1 MKKLL
6 EVILPQPP
14 SVNHYTKASRYGG
27 RYLSKDAV
35 AFKQDARRI
44 IAVHAPQEPSK
55 NRLVVKVIFGFKDDR
70 RRDLDNFL
78 KVTLDSLQGIV
89 FADDSQIDVLL
100 AKRGNKVAGG
110 QVTVKIWERDDQHDE
125 KLRGLTRRSR

>member
-1 MKKLL
+1 M
-6 EVILPQPP
+6 PQPP

-27 RYLSKDAV
+27 RYLSKEAL
-35 AFKQDARRI
+35 AFKKETHRRI
-44 IAVHAPQEPSK
+44 APFAPQEPSK

-70 RRDLDNFL
+70 RRDLDNYL

-100 AKRGNKVAGG
+100 VKRGNKVAGG
-110 QVTVKIWERDDQHDE
+110 QVMVKIWEQ
-125 KLRGLTRRSR
+125 TT

>member
-35 AFKQDARRI
+35 AFKQEARRI

-70 RRDLDNFL
+70 RRDLDIFL
-78 KVTLDSLQGIV
+78 KVTLDSLQGII
-89 FADDSQIDVLL
+89 FADDSQIDKLIVD
-100 AKRGNKVAGG
+100 RGNKVVGG
-110 QVTVKIWERDDQHDE
+110 QVTVKIWERTTKNAVD
-125 KLRGLTRRSR
+125 